1 LIWWLPPE
9 GLRLYAEAENYLE
22 WPMTFVHPE
31 VQAVLDL
38 LSSNPSPPMAELGA
52 PMGRQMF
59 DMMIQ
64 MLDRPAE
71 DVPFADTHFAGP
83 GGDVPV
89 RIYQPSAQSDTPRP
103 VVIYYHGGGWVIGN
117 IKSHHSQVSAMAKAL
132 GCTIVMPEYR
142 LAPEHP
148 FPAAV
153 DDSLACARWVA
164 SSPSEI
170 AHKVSGVAFSGE
182 SAGGNLSA
190 VAAQALTSELNV
202 LGQLLLFPSTDFTSL
217 EGSMVAFA
225 DGYFLTR
232 QTMDYFE
239 KCYASGQDI
248 SNVQIS
254 PMKASS
260 LAGQPPAIVMTCA
273 LDPLR
278 DQGRAYAQK
287 LINDGVRVS
296 YYELAGHIH
305 SSINMRQA
313 IPSAHAHLMT
323 VCADFKIMIGL

>member
-1 LIWWLPPE
+1 
-9 GLRLYAEAENYLE
+9 
-22 WPMTFVHPE
+22 MTYIHPE
-31 VQAVLDL
+31 VKAVLDL
-38 LSSNPSPPMAELGA
+38 LGANPSPPMATLGA
-52 PMGRQMF
+52 DAGRQMF

-64 MLDRPAE
+64 MLDRPAV

-83 GGDVPV
+83 GGAVPV
-89 RIYQPSAQSDTPRP
+89 RIYQPIAQTTDAPRP
-103 VVIYYHGGGWVIGN
+103 ALIYYHGGGWVIGN
-117 IKSHHSQVSAMAKAL
+117 IKSHHPQVSAMAQAL
-132 GCTIVMPEYR
+132 GCTIVMPDYR

-164 SSPSEI
+164 GSPPEI
-170 AHKVSGVAFSGE
+170 AHKVSGVAFAGE

-190 VAAQALTSELNV
+190 VAAQALIGDMNV
-202 LGQLLLFPSTDFTSL
+202 LGQMLLFPGTDFTAHD
-217 EGSMVAFA
+217 GSMIEFA

-232 QTMDYFE
+232 ETMDYFE
-239 KCYASGQDI
+239 ACYAKGADFED
-248 SNVQIS
+248 VRLS
-254 PMKASS
+254 PLKAAS
-260 LAGQPPAIVMTCA
+260 LKGQPPALVMTCA

-296 YYELAGHIH
+296 YYELAGQIH

-313 IPSAHAHLMT
+313 IPSAHTHLMK
-323 VCADFKIMIGL
+323 VCADFKTMIGL